1 MHDVN
6 INLNLKKK
14 TPLKI
19 YRTILFARICF
30 IVSLGITILKSDDKK
45 YILPKQHSITIIF
58 PRTIG
63 EEENNW

>member
-45 YILPKQHSITIIF
+45 YIYSAQATLHNYNISQ
-58 PRTIG
+58 
-63 EEENNW
+63 NNW